1 MSAKKNVQII
11 HATAPLPDIVRVA
24 PYVRVSSL
32 SDDQLHSFHLQYRH
46 YHSLVTNTK
55 GWMLVDVYADEG
67 LTGTRA
73 DKREDFKRL
82 MRDCRAGKIDRVIV
96 KSVSRFARNV
106 EDCLDNIRQLKAL
119 GVSVYFEEEDIDTV
133 HMTDEMILS
142 IRSIQAQQESMVNSR
157 NANWSYQERMRQG
170 KFITYHAPIG
180 YIRVDGKLVVDDKT
194 APVVRWMFDAYLSGW
209 GRLAIANELN
219 RKEIPTSENGRWAAN
234 AVGYVLKN
242 EKYIGDALLQKTYTT
257 NTLPFTKKNN
267 HGEKPQYY
275 VEASHEPIIT
285 KDKFYRVQE
294 LFQWKNR
301 AGICNEPSKKYPLN
315 RIIRCAECNSIF
327 RRRTTSKGQAA
338 WECSN
343 RNRNGTGNCPVL
355 NVKEDEVYEAFIILY
370 NRLKKRKGEIL
381 YPMLK
386 YMEQA
391 YTMGED
397 IPQEAALL
405 NGRIAEV
412 AKKLARLNGLAE
424 KGVLSDA
431 LLAKNRAPLERELY
445 ELRQEKKRLQVRDD
459 PEDVRE
465 LRSLIRIIEAGPE
478 VMVEFNPI
486 IFNNMVCTISVAK
499 DDFLTFHFMGGLAL
513 KETIERRTGR

>member
-1 MSAKKNVQII
+1 MAAKKNVQII

-32 SDDQLHSFHLQYRH
+32 SDDQLHSFHLQYSH

-55 GWMLVDVYADEG
+55 GWALVDVYADEG

-82 MRDCRAGKIDRVIV
+82 MRDCRAGKIDRIIV

-119 GVSVYFEEEDIDTV
+119 GVSVYFEEEDIDTA

-142 IRSIQAQQESMVNSR
+142 IRSVQAQQESMVNSR

-180 YIRVDGKLVVDDKT
+180 YIRVDGKLVVDEKT
-194 APVVRWMFDAYLSGW
+194 APVVRRIFEEYLSGK
-209 GRLAIANELN
+209 GQTAIAKELDEDGIQAPEGGTWN
-219 RKEIPTSENGRWAAN
+219 MTVI
-234 AVGYVLKN
+234 GYILKN
-242 EKYIGDALLQKTYTT
+242 EKYIGDALLQKKYTT
-257 NTLPFTKKNN
+257 DTLPFTKKINR
-267 HGEKPQYY
+267 GERPQYY
-275 VEASHEPIIT
+275 VEESHEPIIP
-285 KDKFYRVQE
+285 KEKYYRVQE
-294 LFQWKNR
+294 LLQWRNR
-301 AGICNEPSKKYPLN
+301 NMQEQKERIRQPLSGKLK
-315 RIIRCAECNSIF
+315 CAECDTPFLRKPLKNQI
-327 RRRTTSKGQAA
+327 A
-338 WECSN
+338 WVCKKHN
-343 RNRNGTGNCPVL
+343 LDARDCPVP
-355 NVKEDEVYEAFIILY
+355 NVKEDEVYEAFITMY

-397 IPQEAALL
+397 IPQETALL
-405 NGRIAEV
+405 NSRIAEA

-431 LLAKNRAPLERELY
+431 LLAKNRAPLEREMY
-445 ELRQEKKRLQVRDD
+445 ELRQEKKQLQVRDD
-459 PEDVRE
+459 PEDVKE
-465 LRSLIRIIEAGPE
+465 LWALIRIIEAGPE

-499 DDFLTFHFMGGLAL
+499 EDFLIFHLMGGLAL
-513 KETIERRTGR
+513 KENIQRRTGR

>member
-1 MSAKKNVQII
+1 MAAKKNVQII

-32 SDDQLHSFHLQYRH
+32 SDDQLHSFHLQYSH
-46 YHSLVTNTK
+46 YHRLVTNTK
-55 GWMLVDVYADEG
+55 GWALVDVYADEG

-82 MRDCRAGKIDRVIV
+82 MRDCWAGKIDRVIV

-119 GVSVYFEEEDIDTV
+119 GVSVYFEEEDIDTA

-142 IRSIQAQQESMVNSR
+142 IRSVQAQQESMVNSR

-180 YIRVDGKLVVDDKT
+180 YIRVDGKLVVDERT
-194 APVVRWMFDAYLSGW
+194 APVVRRIFDEYLSGK
-209 GRLAIANELN
+209 GKQAIANALN
-219 RKEIPTSENGRWAAN
+219 RDAIPTSEGGPWHGTS
-234 AVGYVLKN
+234 VEYVLKN
-242 EKYIGDALLQKTYTT
+242 EKYIGDALLQKHYTT
-257 NTLPFTKKNN
+257 DSLPFKEKRNQ
-267 HGEKPQYY
+267 GERPQYY
-275 VEASHEPIIT
+275 VEASHEPIIS
-285 KDKFYRVQE
+285 KDKYYRAQE
-294 LFQWKNR
+294 LFQWRNR
-301 AGICNEPSKKYPLN
+301 FDRKKASSQYPLTQKLKCEN
-315 RIIRCAECNSIF
+315 CGTTF
-327 RRRTTSKGQAA
+327 RRKVSTNGIIS
-338 WECSN
+338 WECLK
-343 RNRNGTGNCPVL
+343 RNRHGVDSCPVA
-355 NVKEDEVYEAFIILY
+355 NVKEDEVYEAFITLY

-381 YPMLK
+381 SPMLK

-397 IPQEAALL
+397 IPQETVLINA
-405 NGRIAEV
+405 RIAEV
-412 AKKLARLNGLAE
+412 SKKLARLNGLAE

-459 PEDVRE
+459 PEEIKE
-465 LRSLIRIIEAGPE
+465 LRSLIRVIEAGPE
-478 VMVEFNPI
+478 IMMEFNAI
-486 IFNNMVCTISVAK
+486 LFNNMVHFISVAK
-499 DDFLTFHFMGGLAL
+499 EDFLTFHLIGGLAL
-513 KETIERRTGR
+513 KETIQRRTGR

>member
-1 MSAKKNVQII
+1 MAAKKNVQII

-32 SDDQLHSFHLQYRH
+32 SDDQLHSFHLQYSH

-55 GWMLVDVYADEG
+55 GWVLVDVYADEG

-119 GVSVYFEEEDIDTV
+119 GVSVYFEEEDIDTA

-142 IRSIQAQQESMVNSR
+142 IRSVQAQQESMVNSR

-180 YIRVDGKLVVDDKT
+180 YIRMDGKLVVDEKT
-194 APVVRWMFDAYLSGW
+194 APVVRRIFDEYLSGK
-209 GRLAIANELN
+209 GIETIASSLN
-219 RKEIPTSENGRWAAN
+219 QEGIPATEGGLWNSIVIR
-234 AVGYVLKN
+234 YILKN
-242 EKYIGDALLQKTYTT
+242 EKYIGDALLQKKYTT
-257 NTLPFTKKNN
+257 DTLPFTKKVNY
-267 HGEKPQYY
+267 GEKTQYY
-275 VEASHEPIIT
+275 VEGSHEPIIS
-285 KDKFYRVQE
+285 KAKFYKVQE
-294 LFQWKNR
+294 LFQWRNNNKAEN
-301 AGICNEPSKKYPLN
+301 NEHIHYPLSGKLK
-315 RIIRCAECNSIF
+315 CAECGSTF
-327 RRRTTSKGQAA
+327 RRKKSSNERIA
-338 WECSN
+338 WECKKHNLNSD
-343 RNRNGTGNCPVL
+343 NCPVL
-355 NVKEDEVYEAFIILY
+355 NVKENTVYIAFIALY
-370 NRLKKRKGEIL
+370 NRLRKRKGEFL
-381 YPMLK
+381 HPMLK
-386 YMEQA
+386 YIEQA

-405 NGRIAEV
+405 NGRIAEA

-424 KGVLSDA
+424 KGVLSEA
-431 LLAKNRAPLERELY
+431 LLAKNRAPLERELH
-445 ELRQEKKRLQVRDD
+445 ELRQEKKRLRERDD
-459 PEDVRE
+459 PEEVKE

-478 VMVEFNPI
+478 IMTEFNPI
-486 IFNNMVCTISVAK
+486 LFNNIVRSISVAK
-499 DDFLTFHFMGGLAL
+499 EDFLAFHLMGGLIL
-513 KETIERRTGR
+513 KETIQRRTGR

>member
-1 MSAKKNVQII
+1 MAAKKNVQII

-32 SDDQLHSFHLQYRH
+32 SDDQLHSFHLQYSH
-46 YHSLVTNTK
+46 YHSLVTNTN
-55 GWMLVDVYADEG
+55 GWTLVDVYADEG

-119 GVSVYFEEEDIDTV
+119 GVSVYFEEEDIDTA
-133 HMTDEMILS
+133 HITDEMILS

-180 YIRVDGKLVVDDKT
+180 YIRVDGKLVVDEKT

-301 AGICNEPSKKYPLN
+301 TGICNEPSGKYPLN
-315 RIIRCAECNSIF
+315 RKIRCAECNSIF
-327 RRRTTSKGQAA
+327 RHRTTSKGQAA

-343 RNRNGTGNCPVL
+343 RNRNGADNCPVQ
-355 NVKEDEVYEAFIILY
+355 NVKEDEVYEAFITMY

-397 IPQEAALL
+397 ISQEAALL
-405 NGRIAEV
+405 NGRIAEA

-424 KGVLSDA
+424 KGVLSEA

-445 ELRQEKKRLQVRDD
+445 ELRQEKKRLQVRGD
-459 PEDVRE
+459 PEEVKE

-499 DDFLTFHFMGGLAL
+499 EDFLIFHLMGGLAL
-513 KETIERRTGR
+513 KENIQRRTGR

>member
-32 SDDQLHSFHLQYRH
+32 SDDQLHSFHLQSRH

-55 GWMLVDVYADEG
+55 GWVLVDVYADEG

-180 YIRVDGKLVVDDKT
+180 YVRVDGKLVVDEKT
-194 APVVRWMFDAYLSGW
+194 APVVRRNFDEYLSGK
-209 GRLAIANELN
+209 GRHIIANELN
-219 RKEIPTSENGRWAAN
+219 EDGLLTAENKRWTAN

-242 EKYIGDALLQKTYTT
+242 EKYIGDALLQKKYTT
-257 NTLPFTKKNN
+257 DTLPFKEKIN
-267 HGEKPQYY
+267 HGERPQYY
-275 VEASHEPIIT
+275 VEASHEPIIP
-285 KDKFYRVQE
+285 KEDYYRVQD
-294 LFQWKNR
+294 LFLWRSKYAAN
-301 AGICNEPSKKYPLN
+301 AGERLHALSQKLKCGS
-315 RIIRCAECNSIF
+315 CASTF
-327 RRRTTSKGQAA
+327 RRKTMANGVIS
-338 WECSN
+338 WECRNHN
-343 RNRNGTGNCPVL
+343 RHGSDACPVL

-397 IPQEAALL
+397 IPQETVLINA
-405 NGRIAEV
+405 RIAEV
-412 AKKLARLNGLAE
+412 SKKLARLNGLAE

-459 PEDVRE
+459 PEDVKE

-478 VMVEFNPI
+478 IMTEFNAI
-486 IFNNMVCTISVAK
+486 LFNNMVRYVSVAK
-499 DDFLTFHFMGGLAL
+499 EDFLTFHLMGGIAL
-513 KETIERRTGR
+513 KETIQRRTGR